1 MLLDHFNTFADFQPV
16 DFMLDFPMVRTEPEV
31 QAPQRAKTGGFLPQ
45 TLVETDRGFIQ
56 ARDVKPG
63 DMVYTFD
70 GGSQEV
76 ETVRHTVPRMTTLMH
91 VPAGALGNDCDLQL
105 PSDQMV
111 ALEIDAVERLF
122 GLPLVL
128 VKLISLAGHKGIKAI
143 MPERLG
149 RIHIECAEEELIWTE
164 SGMLIQAGTGGP
176 DGAFKELS
184 LAETRQ
190 ILASD
195 EGRALALTGI
205 EEDEADLPDL
215 LKDLL
220 ASSKG
225 SSQTSPK
232 AA

>member
-1 MLLDHFNTFADFQPV
+1 MLLDHFNTFADYQPV
-16 DFMLDFPMVRTEPEV
+16 GLLLDFPMVRPEPEV
-31 QAPQRAKTGGFLPQ
+31 QAPQRSKTGGFLPQ
-45 TLVETDRGFIQ
+45 TLVETDRGFVQ

-70 GGSQEV
+70 GGCQEV
-76 ETVRHTVPRMTTLMH
+76 ETVRHAVPRLTTMMH
-91 VPAGALGNDCDLQL
+91 VPAGALGNDCDLKL
-105 PSDQMV
+105 PADQMV
-111 ALEIDAVERLF
+111 ALEIDAAERLF

-128 VKLISLAGHKGIKAI
+128 VKLISLAGHKGIKALS
-143 MPERLG
+143 PERLG
-149 RIHIECAEEELIWTE
+149 RIHIECAEEELIWAE

-195 EGRALALTGI
+195 EGRALALTGVQ
-205 EEDEADLPDL
+205 EEEAEFPDL

-220 ASSKG
+220 AGSK
-225 SSQTSPK
+225 TTPNTTPK